1 MLSMGGRLQL
11 SRLGEHLLGVGER
24 FLGGVA
30 RKEAGDFGDPLG
42 TLNAQQTRLGDVLGI
57 IATDH
62 VVDGALHREMCIRDR
77 PVPSGSVVTCPRAY
91 SAG

>member
-1 MLSMGGRLQL
+1 MLSMGERLQL
-11 SRLGEHLLGVGER
+11 SCLSEHLLGVGER

-57 IATDH
+57 IATD
-62 VVDGALHREMCIRDR
+62 
-77 PVPSGSVVTCPRAY
+77 T
-91 SAG
+91 